1 MIVGPPM
8 RPAMVQSDRPSFM
21 QVMMRRKLWIAIPVT
36 LMAAGALMT
45 ASALP
50 PRYHATAVLALDA
63 RKVQVIEINSV
74 VSPLSGE
81 NAALRSELDA
91 IASRSMAELVAD
103 DLNLWENP
111 NVIRALYSPGS
122 VSQVIRGRLDEFT
135 LLVSEYLAPYWERLP
150 TWDWW
155 ADEIASSDPLHET
168 GEQLDSEAS
177 DDEGITRNDIIDW
190 VLGGLDV
197 SNDGRSL
204 TIYVTFASI
213 DPGLSALIANAYVEA
228 YLHDQVALKVRT
240 TQNASNWLGE
250 RLVELRTNLEASEAA
265 VSKFRREE
273 GLLEVNGASLA
284 GQEAAGMSEQL
295 SAAKGERSSAEAVA
309 NAARALLNGSP
320 EAGAQAGILNSPE
333 AAALR
338 TNLFQVNA
346 QLAELRRRGALRHP
360 KTLDLEAQKESL
372 SRQLTAETERIVRSL
387 ENEARA
393 ARAREAQL
401 AANFEALE
409 ARLGQGGEAS
419 VRLNQLLRE
428 AEANRELYESFLARY
443 KETIE
448 QEGLATPD
456 ARILSRAEAPHFP
469 SGPSTVPLLLM
480 GIVSG
485 FGIGGLM
492 AAVREKLD
500 TRLYRVSDIE
510 ALSSVPVMGVL
521 PRLPQWRSP
530 EMYVLRR
537 RPSAFAEALQ
547 RTHTTFTLSRG
558 GGSNSVIAVTS
569 AVPGEGKTSFAA
581 AWARYLALGGARVL
595 LIDADLHRPRL
606 AKMLRIR
613 PTATTADVLRESVPL
628 DEAVVV
634 DERSGAL
641 VLSAKATPGDSSLLV
656 RPDQLQRLIAN
667 TRSRYDYVIIDTPP
681 ATAAPDAA
689 MVAAYADSVLFLVRS
704 RRTPRK
710 AFNAA
715 LRFLR
720 LCGVKLEGIVVT
732 DARPG
737 TEAYP
742 KGEYYSAGG
751 FAPMPIRGLPVD
763 RGPLPTPVDQRHWS
777 GPVERAL

>member
-8 RPAMVQSDRPSFM
+8 RPAMAQSDRPSFT
-21 QVMMRRKLWIAIPVT
+21 QVMMRRKLWIATPVI

-50 PRYHATAVLALDA
+50 PRYHATAVLAIDA

-111 NVIRALYSPGS
+111 DVLRALYSPTS

-135 LLVSEYLAPYWERLP
+135 LLVDEFVAPYWESLP
-150 TWDWW
+150 IRHWW
-155 ADEIASSDPLHET
+155 AGDDASVDPTSET
-168 GEQLDSEAS
+168 GDVLGDEA
-177 DDEGITRNDIIDW
+177 DHEGITRSDIVDW

-213 DPGLSALIANAYVEA
+213 DPELSALIANAYVEA

-250 RLVELRTNLEASEAA
+250 RLVELRTNLEESEAA
-265 VSKFRREE
+265 VSRFRREE
-273 GLLEVNGASLA
+273 NLLEVNGESLA
-284 GQEAAGMSEQL
+284 GQEVAGMSAQL
-295 SAAKGERSSAEAVA
+295 AAAKGERSSAEAVA
-309 NAARALLNGSP
+309 NAARALLNGDP
-320 EAGAQAGILNSPE
+320 AAGAHAEILNSPE

-346 QLAELRRRGALRHP
+346 QLAELRRRGAHRHP

-372 SRQLTAETERIVRSL
+372 TRQLAAETARIVKAL

-409 ARLGQGGEAS
+409 TRLGQGGEAS
-419 VRLNQLLRE
+419 VRLNQLIRE
-428 AEANRELYESFLARY
+428 AEANRALYESFLTRY

-456 ARILSRAEAPHFP
+456 ARILSRAEPPHFP

-485 FGIGGLM
+485 FGIGGLL
-492 AAVREKLD
+492 AAIREKLD
-500 TRLYRVSDIE
+500 SRLYRVSDIE
-510 ALSSVPVMGVL
+510 ALSSVPVVGVL
-521 PRLPQWRSP
+521 PRLPRWRSP
-530 EMYVLRR
+530 EIHVLGR
-537 RPSAFAEALQ
+537 RPSAFVEALQ

-558 GGSNSVIAVTS
+558 SNSASVIAVTS

-581 AWARYLALGGARVL
+581 AWARYLALGGASVL

-606 AKMLRIR
+606 AKLLRIR
-613 PTATTADVLRESVPL
+613 SEATTTDVLREAVTL

-641 VLSAKATPGDSSLLV
+641 VLSARPASGDCSLLV
-656 RPDQLQRLIAN
+656 RPAQLKRLIADAKD
-667 TRSRYDYVIIDTPP
+667 RYDYVIIDTPP

-689 MVAAYADSVLFLVRS
+689 VVAAYADSVLFLVRS

-710 AFNAA
+710 AFIAA

-720 LCGVKLEGIVVT
+720 LCGVKLEGIIVT

-751 FAPMPIRGLPVD
+751 FTPMPIPGLPVD
-763 RGPLPTPVDQRHWS
+763 RDPLPTPIGGRHWS
-777 GPVERAL
+777 APVERAL